1 MVATACLKNKVNL
14 PVRLMFQDEARFGR
28 MSDPRACWA
37 PAPIRPM
44 VKMALVREFR
54 YEYAAVSPW
63 DGALD
68 YMTLE
73 KMNTENM
80 SRFLN
85 QVHQNHPEDFMIMVL
100 DGASSHRG
108 KELIVPENISLV
120 FMPPYSPELN
130 PAEQIWNRLRKNY
143 FANKVFHSLDAV
155 TQQAEQGLFEMAS
168 DKNAVMS
175 LTYWPWIKS
184 IDLTAN

>member
-1 MVATACLKNKVNL
+1 
-14 PVRLMFQDEARFGR
+14 
-28 MSDPRACWA
+28 
-37 PAPIRPM
+37 
-44 VKMALVREFR
+44 
-54 YEYAAVSPW
+54 
-63 DGALD
+63 
-68 YMTLE
+68 MTLE

-85 QVHQNHPEDFMIMVL
+85 QVHQNHLEDFMIMVL
-100 DGASSHRG
+100 DDASSHRG

-120 FMPPYSPELN
+120 FMPPYSPEFN
-130 PAEQIWNRLRKNY
+130 PSEQIWNRLRKNY